1 MSKEDGEG
9 EVIQFMRDIKKES
22 EALMMELIEID
33 GMLSKLENRL
43 RTEDVAKEETLK
55 TIEQVRLR
63 IGTLEKE
70 DRREM
75 NEEDVAESLLMKLK
89 KWVNQVV

>member
-89 KWVNQVV
+89 KWVDQVV